1 MTNDHRERPE
11 HRHPRRARRAEG
23 DDAAR
28 VASALHGR
36 TPASRSGALRP
47 LIRAAGCALAAL
59 LLCAAPALAQQQIDP
74 SVPTNIPPENQNDF
88 KGYLD
93 QVMDDIMT
101 TNGPVILNAGNTLWR
116 GLAAIVV
123 VWTGVKIAMSGT
135 FSMWTIIELVI
146 GLWIPW
152 VMLQFYAT
160 PIPGVGFTFPGMI
173 AGGGNW
179 LHSFFLADIVPA
191 MQIELSNLVQTQTTA
206 VSDAWAG
213 TSWLE
218 LYTALGDVVGTLMI
232 GTSMMLSIFLCLVVI
247 YAVTYAQVIWAQ
259 MAMLILTFIG
269 PMMIPW
275 LVFEP
280 MSFLFWGWFRSMIT
294 FALYGA
300 IAGAIMRVF
309 MSVCLGYITTFSQ
322 VSDIQSPVQMVSW
335 LLILL
340 PLMVAG
346 VLSSLKV
353 GELAGMLVS
362 GGGGGGAGMTGA
374 LMMAATGGKAMLAGK
389 AASAAGVSK

>member
-1 MTNDHRERPE
+1 MTKAPQSRPE
-11 HRHPRRARRAEG
+11 RRHPRRAARAEG
-23 DDAAR
+23 GAANGR
-28 VASALHGR
+28 VVNALHGR
-36 TPASRSGALRP
+36 EPASPPRAW
-47 LIRAAGCALAAL
+47 RAASVALAAL
-59 LLCAAPALAQQQIDP
+59 IFCAAPALAQQQIDP
-74 SVPTNIPPENQNDF
+74 SVPVNIPPEDLHDF
-88 KGYLD
+88 KGFLD
-93 QVMDDIMT
+93 QVMADIMAA
-101 TNGPVILNAGNTLWR
+101 NGPTVLNAGNTLWR

-152 VMLQFYAT
+152 VMLTFYAA

-179 LHSFFLADIVPA
+179 LHSFFLSDIVTA
-191 MQIELSNLVQTQTTA
+191 VQIELSNLVHTQTTA
-206 VSDAWAG
+206 LSDAWAG
-213 TSWLE
+213 TSWFE
-218 LYTALGDVVGTLMI
+218 LTTALGDVLSTLI
-232 GTSMMLSIFLCLVVI
+232 VGTSMMLLIFLCLVVI
-247 YAVTYAQVIWAQ
+247 YAVTYAQVIWAH
-259 MAMLILTFIG
+259 MAILILTFVG
-269 PMMIPW
+269 PLMIPW

-280 MSFLFWGWFRSMIT
+280 MAFLFWGWFRSMIT

-309 MSVCLGYITTFSQ
+309 MSVSLGFLTTFLGQ
-322 VSDIQSPVQMVSW
+322 ADVDNPVQMVSW

-346 VLSSLKV
+346 VIASLKV

-389 AASAAGVSK
+389 AAGAAGVK

>member
-1 MTNDHRERPE
+1 MTNDHRGRPE

-23 DDAAR
+23 DDATR
-28 VASALHGR
+28 VVRALHGR

-47 LIRAAGCALAAL
+47 LIRAAGLALAAL

-74 SVPTNIPPENQNDF
+74 SVPTNIPPENHNDF

-123 VWTGVKIAMSGT
+123 VWTGIKIAMSGT
-135 FSMWTIIELVI
+135 FSMWAIVQLVI

-191 MQIELSNLVQTQTTA
+191 MQIELSNLVHTQTTA

-218 LYTALGDVVGTLMI
+218 LYTALGDVVGTLII
-232 GTSMMLSIFLCLVVI
+232 GTSMMLFIFLCLVVI
-247 YAVTYAQVIWAQ
+247 YAVTYAQVIWVH
-259 MAMLILTFIG
+259 MAMLILTFVG
-269 PMMIPW
+269 PLMIPW

-280 MSFLFWGWFRSMIT
+280 MAFLFWGWFRSMIT
-294 FALYGA
+294 IALYGA

-322 VSDIQSPVQMVSW
+322 VSDIESPVQMVSW